1 MILLCTVLFRQLPC
15 ISNGCCAC
23 PHGQCVCMYV
33 VDSPKRQEEAMNT
46 GRQSPS
52 SFRQVSWFILRADR
66 DTGPTA

>member
-1 MILLCTVLFRQLPC
+1 MGVVPSLMGNV
-15 ISNGCCAC
+15 
-23 PHGQCVCMYV
+23 CVCMY
-33 VDSPKRQEEAMNT
+33 SGQSKEAGEAMNT

>member
-1 MILLCTVLFRQLPC
+1 MILSCTVSAATVLC
-15 ISNGCCAC
+15 ISTGVV
-23 PHGQCVCMYV
+23 PGLMSSLCMYV

-66 DTGPTA
+66 DTGSTA